1 MPRTKAFGR
10 IEHENVTK
18 NVLPNKVKIVMDM
31 IILIHYK
38 LQRTIKKYNCL
49 DTTKDQSRFFYSNLG
64 LYF

>member
-18 NVLPNKVKIVMDM
+18 NVLPNKVRIVMDM

-38 LQRTIKKYNCL
+38 LQRTIKRKTL